1 MNFKL
6 ILSALQA
13 RYRLFFLIVLITV
26 STTLIVSLLMPKS
39 YVAQV
44 SVLLDGKDEQSMRNT
59 NNVLPERDRAGYLQT
74 QVDILTSPKVT
85 RRVIADLNLTRNPDV
100 IEGFQSSNSTGTL
113 EDWLAESLAKAIKV
127 DTSQSSLVQLSFTS
141 PDPDYSARIAN
152 AYAKAYVDT
161 VLELRV
167 EPTRQT
173 SIWFDEQLKELRAN
187 MALAEQRLTEFQQ
200 QHRIVAKEEHLDID
214 NIQLTN
220 LAEQLASAG
229 NGAAAERQSGP
240 ASSAIVQRL
249 KTDLLRAESKLQ
261 EASVNFGSKHPQYQ
275 RQMSE
280 VLGLRQQVAEE
291 TGNAIALAASSA
303 ERSRQ
308 SKKRLLG
315 EITAQRDRVLGLKQ
329 ARNQLVML
337 NHDVDMAQRTYDT
350 AMQRFM
356 ASKIESRALLTNVS
370 IHDQALPPSRAARPR
385 IGLNIALSLFIGALL
400 GIAIVSLFEL
410 LDQRVRLLDDLSEHL
425 QVPVLAVL
433 SNESPKGGWLPAL
446 PAPRHALPAPG

>member
-6 ILSALQA
+6 ILSALRA
-13 RYRLFFLIVLITV
+13 RYRLFFLILFITV
-26 STTLIVSLLMPKS
+26 STTLVVSLLMPKS

-44 SVLLDGKDEQSMRNT
+44 SLLLDGKDEQSMRST
-59 NNVLPERDRAGYLQT
+59 NVPPEWERAGYMLT

-85 RRVIADLNLTRNPDV
+85 RRVIADLTLASNPDV
-100 IEGFQSSNSTGTL
+100 IDNYRSSDGIGTL
-113 EDWLAESLAKAIKV
+113 EDWLAESLSKQIKV
-127 DTSQSSLVQLSFTS
+127 ETSQSSLLQLSFSS

-173 SIWFDEQLKELRAN
+173 SIWFDEQLKGLRTN
-187 MALAEQRLTEFQQ
+187 MAQAEQRLTDFQQ
-200 QHRIVAKEEHLDID
+200 EHGIVAKEEHLDID
-214 NIQLTN
+214 NIQLTS
-220 LAEQLASAG
+220 LAGQLASTG
-229 NGAAAERQSGP
+229 NGIAAERQSGP
-240 ASSAIVQRL
+240 ASNVIVQRL
-249 KTDLLRAESKLQ
+249 KTDLLRAEAKLH

-275 RQMSE
+275 RQMAE

-291 TGNAIALAASSA
+291 TGNAIALAASAA

-308 SKKRLLG
+308 SKNRLLSQ
-315 EITAQRDRVLGLKQ
+315 ITAQRDRVLGLKQ

-337 NHDVDMAQRTYDT
+337 GHDVDMAQRTYDT

-356 ASKIESRALLTNVS
+356 ASKIESRALQTNVS
-370 IHDQALPPSRAARPR
+370 VLDQALPPSRAARPR
-385 IGLNIALSLFIGALL
+385 IGLNIALSLFIGTLL
-400 GIAIVSLFEL
+400 GLAVVSLFEL
-410 LDQRVRLLDDLSEHL
+410 LDQRVRLQDDLSEHL
-425 QVPVLAVL
+425 QVPLLAVL
-433 SNESPKGGWLPAL
+433 SNETPTNSWLPAL